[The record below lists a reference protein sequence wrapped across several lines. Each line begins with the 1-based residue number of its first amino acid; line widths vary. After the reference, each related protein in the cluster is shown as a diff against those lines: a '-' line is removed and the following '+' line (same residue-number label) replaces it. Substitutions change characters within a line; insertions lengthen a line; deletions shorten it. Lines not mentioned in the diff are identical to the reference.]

1 MKKDN
6 KLFLRIEEEL
16 NNVIEE
22 KARQKGITKSELIR
36 RALDL
41 YIEMSL
47 YEDETPKD
55 LALKKDALIRAR
67 MAELKDVV
75 ADVYGISNKNMKEM
89 HRLWNLLS
97 CVLKML

>member
-22 KARQKGITKSELIR
+22 KARQKGILEDNPKTKSELIR

-47 YEDETPKD
+47 YEAETPKD
-55 LALKKDALIRAR
+55 EDIRKKYYTLYPERW
-67 MAELKDVV
+67 
-75 ADVYGISNKNMKEM
+75 ADKFGGVE
-89 HRLWNLLS
+89 R
-97 CVLKML
+97 